1 MGKFYVLFVGRVPGI
16 YEDWGEAEKQVFRFS
31 NARHKSYRSYED
43 AHAAYA
49 RHISSS
55 STEGSSSSKKH
66 NMGERDEIIR
76 LRTELQASVLARERA
91 ERGRYQAQN
100 MNKHITEIETL
111 LGNFRFEKNDK
122 A

>member
-1 MGKFYVLFVGRVPGI
+1 MGKFYVVFVGRVPGI

-31 NARHKSYRSYED
+31 NARHKSYKSYED

-55 STEGSSSSKKH
+55 STEGSSSSNTHK
-66 NMGERDEIIR
+66 MGERDEIIG
-76 LRTELQASVLARERA
+76 LRTGLQASVLARERA
-91 ERGRYQAQN
+91 ERERDQAQDL
-100 MNKHITEIETL
+100 NKHITEILTL
-111 LGNFRFEKNDK
+111 LGNFRFEKNDN